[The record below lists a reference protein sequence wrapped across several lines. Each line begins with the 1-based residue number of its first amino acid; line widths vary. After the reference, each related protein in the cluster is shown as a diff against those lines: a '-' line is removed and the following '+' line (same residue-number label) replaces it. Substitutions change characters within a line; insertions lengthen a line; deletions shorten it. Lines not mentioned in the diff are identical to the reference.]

1 MKIKRLLSTIVA
13 AGALTAF
20 AGGVSQN
27 IGASQ
32 VYASINSEAKK
43 TKYSGTKYLDQLLKA
58 AGLVYNQFNSVA
70 NGKKYGSRFGYR
82 NGVGK
87 PEGIVVHET
96 ADPGASAWDEGRY
109 FNNNWTSAYTYVHAV
124 VDQKQ
129 VIQLMT
135 PDYGVW
141 GAGAIAN
148 KRFIQIELCEV
159 STRKQFV
166 QSVANDAYYIAS
178 LLHAYNLTPS
188 RASSN
193 GTGTIWSHA
202 DVSNYL
208 GGTDHG
214 DPIGYFAKWGYS
226 MNDFYSLIVYYYN
239 KMGTSTNAAAKAS
252 SSSSSSS
259 SSSKASSKSASSSSS
274 SSSSSASQ
282 KSASSKSSSSSS
294 NKPASQAATV
304 KTMKVMRNAY
314 TYTAAGKRNAKIK
327 TIKATS
333 YLKIYGGI
341 VTIKKAKYYKY
352 GNNKYVRAGNITGYG
367 RKLKHNAWVYTRT
380 GARDQTMPK
389 QLKGR
394 KLTTYGSQVKIKAN
408 KKTKVYYLIGYTS
421 SNAPQYVKAV
431 NFK

>member
-166 QSVANDAYYIAS
+166 RSVANDAYYIAS

-226 MNDFYSLIVYYYN
+226 MNNFYSLIVYYYN

-252 SSSSSSS
+252 SLSSS

-274 SSSSSASQ
+274 
-282 KSASSKSSSSSS
+282 
-294 NKPASQAATV
+294 KPASQAVTV

-314 TYTAAGKRNAKIK
+314 TYTAAGKRNVKIK
-327 TIKATS
+327 SIKATS

-341 VTIKKAKYYKY
+341 VTIKKVKYYKY

-421 SNAPQYVKAV
+421 SNAPQYVKAA